1 MSNVITQ
8 EFNIDTSLS
17 ANNPIVR
24 VSQYDDGLRVLKFN
38 IVTNNIAY
46 EFAPD
51 DVVYIQG
58 KKNGVTL
65 FRLKLEKE
73 GHKAICNV
81 CFAMTEFSGDITC
94 SLVVT
99 NTEEFN
105 GDAKSIRF
113 ETADFILRVKAS
125 TLDEGSNIPEGYV
138 IATQE
143 MIKEFSEAGI
153 TANFVDRINKF
164 LPDQDA
170 GVDGNILVRTGTGSK
185 WVEREPRLSVE
196 TNDQITISVSEGTLK
211 IVFAQLTSGLGI
223 YAVSR
228 REENG
233 NIVVLPIVDN
243 DNVLFSIIDADNAV
257 GFDAIYECNY
267 RIIDLT

>member
-1 MSNVITQ
+1 MSNEIIQ
-8 EFNIDTSLS
+8 IFNIDTTLS
-17 ANNPIVR
+17 TNNPIIR
-24 VSQYDDGLRVLKFN
+24 VSQYDDGLRILKFN

-51 DVVYIQG
+51 DVVYVQG

-73 GHKAICNV
+73 GHMAVCNV
-81 CFAMTEFSGDITC
+81 CLAMTEFSGDITC

-99 NTEEFN
+99 NTEEFD
-105 GDAKSIRF
+105 GDTKNIRF
-113 ETADFILRVKAS
+113 ETADFILRVRSS
-125 TLDEGSNIPEGYV
+125 TLNEASNIPEGYV
-138 IATQE
+138 VATQE
-143 MIKEFSEAGI
+143 MIKEFSEAGV
-153 TANFVDRINKF
+153 TANFVNRINKF

-170 GVDGNILVRTGTGSK
+170 GVDGNVLVRTGTGSK
-185 WVEREPRLSVE
+185 WVEREPRLSAE
-196 TNDQITISVSEGTLK
+196 TKDQITIPIISGTLK
-211 IVFAQLTSGLGI
+211 IVFAQLTSGIGI
-223 YAVSR
+223 YVVSK

-233 NIVVLPIVDN
+233 NIVVLPIIDN
-243 DNVLFSIIDADNAV
+243 DNILFSIIDEDNAV